1 MSDRRP
7 APPQISPYVFPAIL
21 AGFGLW
27 CAYDGWLTEAPEM
40 LEHQLF
46 NRIAAS
52 VLLLWAV
59 LDVVRTRRREKA
71 EAETASKNEPGPP
84 AS

>member
-27 CAYDGWLTEAPEM
+27 CAYDGWLTADPEM

-71 EAETASKNEPGPP
+71 EAETTSKNEPGPP

>member
-1 MSDRRP
+1 
-7 APPQISPYVFPAIL
+7 
-21 AGFGLW
+21 
-27 CAYDGWLTEAPEM
+27 M

-46 NRIAAS
+46 NRIAAG

>member
-27 CAYDGWLTEAPEM
+27 CAYDGWLTADPEM

-46 NRIAAS
+46 NRIAAG

-59 LDVVRTRRREKA
+59 LDVVRTRRREQA
-71 EAETASKNEPGPP
+71 EARAAADKDPGPP
-84 AS
+84 AA